1 MAQQIT
7 YTGQLTV
14 IDQSVLNKIVEE
26 NNTLKVQV
34 TALKKENTDL
44 SLIVTTHLDNERL
57 LQETIKTNI
66 LTIEELKRENAMLK
80 SELAELREHIKKQDE
95 HIERQDIAIEELK
108 KDNTELKKDNAEL
121 KKKNIK
127 MKHKVKKLVTQ
138 NDVREALSKLNDCD
152 KLANDT
158 FKREYRQYFK
168 LKMREVVPNLGEFVC
183 YPPESN
189 NTEEY
194 DFWLYFC
201 KKYPG
206 SDNEEFRYIY
216 RQINHDRVYY
226 GAHFTIND
234 IDKTTFDSLME
245 TAFPDKYT
253 NDKKTCDGYICFHC
267 SDFSLVYFH
276 LKYIKH
282 VY

>member
-158 FKREYRQYFK
+158 FKREYRKYFK
-168 LKMREVVPNLGEFVC
+168 LGKYTTVPNLGDFVC
-183 YPPESN
+183 DPPESDN
-189 NTEEY
+189 IDDF
-194 DFWLYFC
+194 DFWSQFC

-206 SDNEEFRYIY
+206 SNNMEFRYIY
-216 RQINHDRVYY
+216 KQINHDRVSY
-226 GAHFTIND
+226 GAHFTVSN
-234 IDKTTFDSLME
+234 IDKTTFDSLMQ
-245 TAFPDKYT
+245 TAFPDKYE
-253 NDKKTCDGYICFHC
+253 NDKKTCDAYRDWLYLFP
-267 SDFSLVYFH
+267 V
-276 LKYIKH
+276 
-282 VY
+282 

>member
-34 TALKKENTDL
+34 AALKKENTDL
-44 SLIVTTHLDNERL
+44 SLIVTSHLDNERL

-108 KDNTELKKDNAEL
+108 K
-121 KKKNIK
+121 KNIK
-127 MKHKVKKLVTQ
+127 LKHKVKKLVTQ

-158 FKREYRQYFK
+158 FKREYRKYFK
-168 LKMREVVPNLGEFVC
+168 LGKYTTVPNLGDFVC
-183 YPPESN
+183 DPPESDN
-189 NTEEY
+189 ID
-194 DFWLYFC
+194 DFEFWTQFC

-206 SDNEEFRYIY
+206 SNNMEFRYIY
-216 RQINHDRVYY
+216 KQINHDRVSY
-226 GAHFTIND
+226 GAHFTVSN
-234 IDKTTFDSLME
+234 IDKTTFDSLMQ
-245 TAFPDKYT
+245 TAFPDKYE
-253 NDKKTCDGYICFHC
+253 NDKKTCDAYRDWLYLFP
-267 SDFSLVYFH
+267 V
-276 LKYIKH
+276 
-282 VY
+282 